1 MIWFILFMYQIKK
14 NKNCMNLLLIADENK
29 SHHVY
34 IKDFNRFMFNKTNNK
49 NKQQS
54 KIYCSQ
60 CFSSERVLIEH
71 KKVV

>member
-1 MIWFILFMYQIKK
+1 MKISRIMSTSKIFVLY
-14 NKNCMNLLLIADENK
+14 
-29 SHHVY
+29 
-34 IKDFNRFMFNKTNNK
+34 RFMFNKTNNK